1 MSLWSGS
8 LFAFTS
14 PIDAILDRDDFTLQE
29 LLEEDELLQEMKSNN
44 TRLIDKFCEFDSL
57 AMIVRYISEV
67 APDGSDELRVHK

>member
-44 TRLIDKFCEFDSL
+44 TRLIDKYVLKYKCRMESHPS
-57 AMIVRYISEV
+57 V
-67 APDGSDELRVHK
+67 LR

>member
-44 TRLIDKFCEFDSL
+44 TRLIDKYVLKYKCRMESHPSVL
-57 AMIVRYISEV
+57 
-67 APDGSDELRVHK
+67 H

>member
-44 TRLIDKFCEFDSL
+44 TRLIDKYVLKYECRMESHPS
-57 AMIVRYISEV
+57 V
-67 APDGSDELRVHK
+67 LR